1 MTATPESIAL
11 ATDAAAA
18 AADKIASS
26 ILALD
31 VSDQIGITDVFLIV
45 SASNERQVGAIVD
58 AVEDAMRAGGAQ
70 RLRREGE
77 REGRWVLIDY
87 GDVVIHVQ
95 HDEERRFYELERLWR
110 DCPEIDLGVA
120 GTDQEPRDRRPDPE
134 AQSDPE
140 APSEPTA

>member
-1 MTATPESIAL
+1 MTATPESVAL
-11 ATDAAAA
+11 ATSAAQA
-18 AADKIASS
+18 AADKLASS

-58 AVEDAMRAGGAQ
+58 AVEDAMRDGDAT

-110 DCPEIDLGVA
+110 DCPEIDLGVS
-120 GTDQEPRDRRPDPE
+120 GTEQEPRDRRPEPDAE
-134 AQSDPE
+134 AQP
-140 APSEPTA
+140 EPTP